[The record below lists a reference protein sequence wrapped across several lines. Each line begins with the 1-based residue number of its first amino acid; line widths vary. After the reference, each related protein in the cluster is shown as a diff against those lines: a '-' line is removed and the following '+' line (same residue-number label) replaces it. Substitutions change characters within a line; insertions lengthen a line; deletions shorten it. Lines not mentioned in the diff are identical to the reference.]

1 MLIYAKS
8 ITSYCNI
15 QQSIYDV
22 VRNEDILKLPVRLGA
37 NKLLS
42 NIASII
48 IQGVSY
54 YEQCFIYHN
63 KNYSAQ

>member
-1 MLIYAKS
+1 MQRASLLTAIFNRAY
-8 ITSYCNI
+8 N
-15 QQSIYDV
+15 YDV